1 MIKSM
6 TGYGKTVLETP
17 QKKVTVEVKSL
28 NSKQADLS
36 TKIPWLYKEKEIE
49 IRNLITK
56 KLERGKIDFYIS
68 FDIMDEELMPV
79 INKNSVKNYYRQL
92 KEVSAEIGINPDNEA
107 LAIIMRL
114 PEALKSEKPELTE
127 DEWKNIIK
135 LIGEALDLLDQYR
148 IDEGKALE
156 ADLSGSVKKI
166 LGFLDN
172 ISPFESDR
180 INKIRE
186 KLTATLKETI
196 GSENVDMNRF
206 EQELIF
212 YLEKLDINEEKVRLR
227 KHCEYF
233 METMAVN
240 GSNGKMLSFIAQEMG
255 REINTIGSK
264 ANDAA
269 MQKLVVKMKDELERI
284 KEQVLNVL

>member
-186 KLTATLKETI
+186 KLTATLKDTI